1 MKTVP
6 AWVGSLILVAIA
18 ALVADPDVNAAG
30 KGSKGGGGHSSAAH
44 AAASHS
50 AAQTQAWHQAAASR
64 QAAARQAQQSTGSL
78 AASSAVGSGQVTSPY
93 RNGSGRVR
101 NYGNRSQYRTN
112 RGYSY
117 GTRYAMANQNIRSI
131 VNRLR
136 QTHATLARVSHTYQG
151 HRVQAMHAISRA
163 VQQLTHRGS
172 TTSGMN
178 AMGMN
183 AMGMN
188 RNGANGLGG
197 NALMGA
203 NGANG
208 LGANGANGLGAN
220 AQGLRNRAGAG
231 VGGGAGRTQTMSQ
244 AQSDARMQ
252 RALRNLQ
259 GVHTQLTA
267 QGSTAN
273 HVRARGSVQ
282 TAMRELHVALTVR

>member
-6 AWVGSLILVAIA
+6 AWVGSLTLVAIA
-18 ALVADPDVNAAG
+18 ALVADSDVNAAG
-30 KGSKGGGGHSSAAH
+30 KGSQGGSGHYSAAR
-44 AAASHS
+44 AATSRSAS
-50 AAQTQAWHQAAASR
+50 QAWHQGAASH
-64 QAAARQAQQSTGSL
+64 QAATRQSQAQQSTGSL
-78 AASSAVGSGQVTSPY
+78 AATSAAGTGQVTTPY
-93 RNGSGRVR
+93 RNGTGRVR
-101 NYGNRSQYRTN
+101 NYANRSQYRTN

-117 GTRYAMANQNIRSI
+117 GNRYAMANQNIRSI
-131 VNRLR
+131 VTRLR
-136 QTHATLARVSHTYQG
+136 QTHATLARIDHTYQG

-178 AMGMN
+178 AMGTNGMGAN
-183 AMGMN
+183 AMG
-188 RNGANGLGG
+188 AN
-197 NALMGA
+197 AMGA
-203 NGANG
+203 NAM
-208 LGANGANGLGAN
+208 GAN

-231 VGGGAGRTQTMSQ
+231 VRVGAARTQPMTQ
-244 AQSDARMQ
+244 AQSDAHMQ

-282 TAMRELHVALTVR
+282 RALRELNVALNVR